1 MTVIEIGPNLQRVMY
16 LLIILLFI
24 DVFIIY
30 FTKLL
35 NALKEHRE
43 NLAQPKIE
51 EIRQSINKGY
61 SDVLTKLLMKK
72 NRNK

>member
-1 MTVIEIGPNLQRVMY
+1 MVVIEIGPNLQRVMY
-16 LLIILLFI
+16 LLIVLLFI

-35 NALKEHRE
+35 NALREHKEMQ
-43 NLAQPKIE
+43 QPKLHEMKENI
-51 EIRQSINKGY
+51 SKGY
-61 SDVLTKLLMKK
+61 SDVLTKLLIKK

>member
-1 MTVIEIGPNLQRVMY
+1 MTVIEIGPNLQRVLY
-16 LLIILLFI
+16 LLIVLLFI

-35 NALKEHRE
+35 NALKEHKE
-43 NLAQPKIE
+43 MQQPKIE
-51 EIRQSINKGY
+51 EIRKNINKGY
-61 SDVLTKLLMKK
+61 SDVLTKLLMK